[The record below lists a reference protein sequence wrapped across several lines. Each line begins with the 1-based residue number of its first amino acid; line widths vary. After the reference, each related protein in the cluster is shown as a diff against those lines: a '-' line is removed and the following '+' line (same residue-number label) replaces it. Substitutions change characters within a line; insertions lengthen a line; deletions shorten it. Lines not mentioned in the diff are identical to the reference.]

1 MTNPQATL
9 LARCI
14 VVRAVMR
21 EDEAEAAA
29 RRAAGVPLGG
39 FSIAATTWRLHL
51 RSLKWELAHMRPHER
66 PPRTERNAHPQPS
79 KGKHVMSTFDR
90 SDIAAA
96 IAP

>member
-1 MTNPQATL
+1 MTNPRATL
-9 LARCI
+9 LARGI
-14 VVRAVMR
+14 DVRAVMR

-39 FSIAATTWRLHL
+39 FSIAAATWRLHL
-51 RSLKWELAHMRPHER
+51 RSLQWEVVHMRPHER
-66 PPRTERNAHPQPS
+66 PPRTERDTHPQR
-79 KGKHVMSTFDR
+79 KHVMSTFDR